1 MREKYSSFRVDFA
14 EKTGVSTDGGDM
26 LPGIRL
32 YQESH
37 SGGSSV
43 ETELDF
49 AAIQAIIAGN
59 AGKVEVLI
67 DTYTNKKE
75 QLISLLQDIQAEFNY
90 IPQDVLVRISQRLD
104 IPLSQVFSVATFF
117 KAFSL
122 KPRGRHVITVC
133 LGTACHVRGGQRL
146 VDKMARTY
154 NLKPGETSEDE
165 RFTLETANCLGCC
178 ALGPVVVVDG
188 KYESQVTPDK
198 LDKILKKYE

>member
-1 MREKYSSFRVDFA
+1 M
-14 EKTGVSTDGGDM
+14 
-26 LPGIRL
+26 
-32 YQESH
+32 
-37 SGGSSV
+37 

-49 AAIQAIIAGN
+49 AAIQAIIADN
-59 AGKVEVLI
+59 AGKIETLI
-67 DTYTNKKE
+67 DSYVDKKE
-75 QLISLLQDIQAEFNY
+75 QLISLLQDIQTEFNY
-90 IPQDVLVRISQRLD
+90 IPQDVLIRISQRLD

-122 KPRGRHVITVC
+122 KPRGRHVITIC

-146 VDKMARTY
+146 VDKMARSY
-154 NLKPGETSEDE
+154 NLKPGETNEDE

-198 LDKILKKYE
+198 LDKVLKKYQ